1 MNDKIIIWSA
11 ADGAQQETTLDSIN
25 ARFDMSDAFD
35 VVTNKNGKQFY
46 LFYDNPLD
54 VVEYDSQNNVKYFVV
69 VTNIDSDNINNY
81 KKKLQ
86 QLDRLADLDDYQE
99 IIYKN

>member
-11 ADGAQQETTLDSIN
+11 ADGAQQETSIDSIDT
-25 ARFDMSDAFD
+25 RFPMSDAFD

-54 VVEYDSQNNVKYFVV
+54 VVEYDSKKNVKYFVI
-69 VTNIDSDNINNY
+69 VTNIDSSKIDSY
-81 KKKLQ
+81 KKTLQ
-86 QLDRLADLDDYQE
+86 QLDSLADLDDYQE